1 MAKKWFKRGG
11 QHLRLFSKR
20 RKSAGFTLIELL
32 VAMVI
37 ASIIT
42 SVLLFLVV
50 QLLQTSQR
58 ESARSDTQR
67 EMQMALDYIG
77 RDLRE
82 AVYVYDGNCLAA
94 TPTPPAGSS
103 CTGLLRPGSLPPT
116 ISTGNNLPVL
126 AFWRVDPLPPA
137 IDQLCKTN
145 AAAFS
150 EKDKTRQDAALLPIS
165 GIPCVSRRMYTLVV
179 YSLNWN
185 ADPSKADKPWN
196 GRARIARYQ
205 MPQYSYGAATAAA
218 ITPGWLFP
226 AGGDASFMSWPLD
239 AKGVDAP
246 TRGTPSD
253 SGNTQVLVDFVD
265 QKGLSSG
272 TTDAVCPAVPLTN
285 PVTPGYTLTPASANN
300 RGFYVC
306 VKGGE
311 SNGNL
316 NQEVSVF
323 LQGNAAGRPGLPLNA
338 SNVPISMQTRV
349 MTRGSLDKRI

>member
-1 MAKKWFKRGG
+1 MARKWFKQRS
-11 QHLRLFSKR
+11 QHRRLFSNS
-20 RKSAGFTLIELL
+20 RKPAGFTLIELL

-37 ASIIT
+37 AGIIT

-58 ESARSDTQR
+58 ESGRSDTQR

-82 AVYVYDGNCLAA
+82 AVYVYDGKCLTSSA
-94 TPTPPAGSS
+94 PADGTCS
-103 CTGLLRPGSLPPT
+103 GLLTTGYLPAT
-116 ISTGNNLPVL
+116 ISAGANNLPVL
-126 AFWRVDPLPPA
+126 AFWRVDPLPPT

-150 EKDKTRQDAALLPIS
+150 IKDQTQQDAALVPIS

-179 YSLNWN
+179 YSLNWDTTGN
-185 ADPSKADKPWN
+185 QWK
-196 GRARIARYQ
+196 GRARITRYQ
-205 MPQYSYGAATAAA
+205 MPQYSYSAATATS
-218 ITPGWLFP
+218 ITPGWIFP
-226 AGGDASFMSWPLD
+226 GGPDVSFVTWPLD
-239 AKGVDAP
+239 AKQADARISP
-246 TRGTPSD
+246 PLTSDPS
-253 SGNTQVLVDFVD
+253 NTQVLVDFVD

-285 PVTPGYTLTPASANN
+285 PITPGYVLTPASASN

-306 VKGGE
+306 VKGGA
-311 SNGNL
+311 SNGSL

-349 MTRGSLDKRI
+349 MTRGSLNKVI